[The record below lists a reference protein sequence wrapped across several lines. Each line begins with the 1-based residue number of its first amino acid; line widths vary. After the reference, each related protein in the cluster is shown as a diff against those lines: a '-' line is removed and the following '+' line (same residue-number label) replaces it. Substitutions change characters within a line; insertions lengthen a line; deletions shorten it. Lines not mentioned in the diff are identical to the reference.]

1 MLVGFFVVAGVF
13 TCLLVGEADASKQA
27 ERQAVANERRF
38 RDIAEI
44 ASDWVWET
52 DRDLRITYVSQQI
65 ERSSGTSTEMHLG
78 SPLMN
83 LAALP
88 AQQPG
93 LEQYLEATTEQRSF
107 RDVVCDTS
115 LDSEERR
122 VVRVSGKP
130 FFDDQNRLLGYR
142 GVGSDISAEVH
153 REERIRFLAEHD
165 QLTRLP
171 NRVFFQDRLRDL
183 LHSQRGREQHG
194 VLLALDL
201 DGFKDINDTFGH
213 DVGDALIVAVAERLL
228 ATVRAEDVLAR
239 LGGDEFAIVQI
250 GLRQGSVEDAELAER
265 LLDAF
270 HTPFHAGGKELAIGV
285 SIGIARFPTDG
296 YSLEDVMK
304 AADLAMYSAKARGRG
319 CFEFFDRAMTRRLHH
334 RKRLETELR
343 RAIENGALEVHFQPQ
358 VHLPSGEL
366 TGAEALVRWRDPE
379 FGQVPPFEFV
389 PVAEETG
396 LILPLGQWV
405 LESACAE
412 AAYWQSTGLDGR
424 VAVNVSPAQFTHQ
437 DLVATVEAALAQT
450 GLPPQ
455 RLELE
460 ITEGLLMG
468 DTRAAIETLDRLRD
482 MGVQLA
488 IDDFGTGYSSLS
500 YLKRFRVHK
509 VKIDKSFVGD
519 LEFDEDDRRIVHA
532 ILMLG
537 QALNLSTIA
546 EGVETPMQSEL
557 LTSLGCD
564 QAQGYL
570 YGKPMPAD
578 HLRQFWRHAR
588 DRRSA
593 LVQTAS

>member
-1 MLVGFFVVAGVF
+1 MLVGFFVIAGVF
-13 TCLLVGEADASKQA
+13 SCLLIGEADASKQA

-52 DRDLRITYVSQQI
+52 DRDLRFSYVSEQI
-65 ERSSGTSTEMHLG
+65 ERSTGRPTKMHLG
-78 SPLMN
+78 RPLTD
-83 LAALP
+83 LAPHPAAQPAL
-88 AQQPG
+88 QP
-93 LEQYLEATTEQRSF
+93 YFEAVAEQRSF
-107 RDVVCDTS
+107 RNIVCEAGPVDG
-115 LDSEERR
+115 ERR
-122 VVRVSGKP
+122 VIRISGKP
-130 FFDDQNRLLGYR
+130 FFDDRGSLLGYR

-153 REERIRFLAEHD
+153 REAQIRFLAEHD

-171 NRVFFQDRLRDL
+171 NRVFFQDHFRDVL
-183 LHSQRGREQHG
+183 GSRRGGDQG
-194 VLLALDL
+194 GSLLALDL

-213 DVGDALIVAVAERLL
+213 DVGDALIVSVAERLTASIRDGDL
-228 ATVRAEDVLAR
+228 LVR
-239 LGGDEFAIVQI
+239 LGGDEFAIVQT
-250 GLRQGSVEDAELAER
+250 GVDHPANEDAEFAQR

-270 HTPFHAGGKELAIGV
+270 AAPFRARGKELAIGV
-285 SIGIARFPTDG
+285 SIGIARFPADG
-296 YSLEDVMK
+296 QSLEDLMK
-304 AADLAMYSAKARGRG
+304 AADLALYSGKARGRG
-319 CFEFFDRAMTRRLHH
+319 CFEFFDQAMTRRLHH
-334 RKRLETELR
+334 RRRLETRLR
-343 RAIENGALEVHFQPQ
+343 DAIDEGGLGLHFQPQ
-358 VHLPSGEL
+358 VDLSSGKL
-366 TGAEALVRWRDPE
+366 IGAEALLRWHDHE
-379 FGQVPPFEFV
+379 LGQVPPDEFV

-405 LESACAE
+405 LESACEEGARW
-412 AAYWQSTGLDGR
+412 ASIGIDGV
-424 VAVNVSPAQFTHQ
+424 VAVNISPAQFTHQ
-437 DLVATVEAALAQT
+437 DLVAAVETALART

-468 DTRAAIETLDRLRD
+468 DTRAAVETLDRLRA
-482 MGVQLA
+482 MGVRLA

-519 LEFDEDDRRIVHA
+519 LENDEDDRRIVHA

-537 QALNLSTIA
+537 QALNLCTIA
-546 EGVETPMQSEL
+546 EGVETPMQNEL

-588 DRRSA
+588 DSRGV
-593 LVQTAS
+593 LVQTAG